1 MAAAEAVPRTD
12 CSATPEGRLR
22 LCPWGAG
29 IATRALKDGLS
40 SAPWAP
46 AVEDD
51 SLLDEEADIPETGH
65 LNEQGEMV
73 RPWCPATRI
82 LEHREMVSGLALPGV
97 SVQ

>member
-1 MAAAEAVPRTD
+1 
-12 CSATPEGRLR
+12 
-22 LCPWGAG
+22 
-29 IATRALKDGLS
+29 
-40 SAPWAP
+40 
-46 AVEDD
+46 VEDD